1 MIYIL
6 PLVYMIYL
14 LINTISRN
22 KMRKYWLHKN
32 SPYLIFLY
40 FMTLSLSCKEEEI
53 SESIVD
59 DKYTIYYSINNKT
72 AKERLESIMYN
83 LDAPSI
89 LLKDLRLYISQI
101 LTYPNGRAITISKT
115 LII

>member
-1 MIYIL
+1 
-6 PLVYMIYL
+6 
-14 LINTISRN
+14 
-22 KMRKYWLHKN
+22 
-32 SPYLIFLY
+32 
-40 FMTLSLSCKEEEI
+40 MTLSLSCKEEEI

-59 DKYTIYYSINNKT
+59 DTYTIYYSINNKT